1 MKRML
6 AFILAVATAL
16 TLAGCGSGEGKE
28 QPAATMNPKL
38 TERLASPLLERKDE
52 YFEMKLQIAQTT
64 YKAGEPINLSA
75 TLTYVGEEKS
85 YTVWGSSSAQV
96 VFTLTDGKNFNMD
109 GASTSDLVPTEFKQG
124 EKVSYPFVKSGGFSS
139 NEPDADFWKSF
150 YAEKE
155 LKLPAGTYLVTASCN
170 FSLTQE
176 VLESSYDAS
185 VYTTITV
192 TE

>member
-1 MKRML
+1 MKRWLTYVL
-6 AFILAVATAL
+6 AAATAFAL
-16 TLAGCGSGEGKE
+16 VGCDSGEERE

-38 TERLASPLLERKDE
+38 EEKMANPKLEHEDE
-52 YFEMKLQIAQTT
+52 YFDMRLHVVRTT
-64 YKAGEPINLSA
+64 YKAGEPIEISA
-75 TLTYVGEEKS
+75 SLAYTGEEKS

-96 VFTLTDGKNFNMD
+96 VFTLTDGKNFDVD
-109 GASTSDLVPTEFKQG
+109 GASTSDLVPTEFKKG
-124 EKVSYPFVKSGGFSS
+124 ETVSYPFVKSGGFGSDD
-139 NEPDADFWKSF
+139 PDADFWKSF

-170 FSLTQE
+170 FALTQD
-176 VLESSYDAS
+176 VLKSGYDAS